1 MNWKD
6 AAKAQFKER
15 RSPENLKE
23 IPVPE
28 WGISVYY
35 WPEMTLAERRDI
47 CLYAKQDG
55 DRTILDL
62 EAMAMTLIV
71 RARDASGAR
80 LFAKAERMELMN
92 QYDPDVLVRIVGEMN
107 GGTESATLE
116 AAEGN

>member
-1 MNWKD
+1 MAISADRAIVVEQAEWPD
-6 AAKAQFKER
+6 AVLPGKLHR
-15 RSPENLKE
+15 VITIRS
-23 IPVPE
+23 VD
-28 WGISVYY
+28 
-35 WPEMTLAERRDI
+35 A
-47 CLYAKQDG
+47 
-55 DRTILDL
+55 L

-92 QYDPDVLVRIVGEMN
+92 QYEPDVLVRIVGEMN